1 MELTLP
7 PDFSDFLT
15 LLNRHDVK
23 YLLIGGYAVND
34 YGYIRT
40 TNDMDI
46 WIAVSPENAQ
56 KMVIVLKE
64 FGFDLP
70 ELTEELFLSKKTIQ
84 MGVVPIRIDVL
95 GAIDGVE
102 FDECYPARVE
112 DMIDDVPV
120 HLINLEHLKHHKR
133 ARGRPKNL
141 ADVEYFS

>member
-1 MELTLP
+1 MEIKLP
-7 PDFSDFLT
+7 PDFSDFLE

-23 YLLIGGYAVND
+23 YLLIGGYAVNY
-34 YGYIRT
+34 YGYVRT

-46 WIAVSPENAQ
+46 WIAVSSENAH

-70 ELTEELFLSKKTIQ
+70 DLTEELFLSKKTIQ

-112 DMIDDVPV
+112 DKIDGIPV
-120 HLINLEHLKHHKR
+120 HVINLEHLKQNKR
-133 ARGRPKNL
+133 ANGRPKDL
-141 ADVEYFS
+141 VDVEYFS